1 MKFASICHMFAN
13 YKFAVTNC
21 KLELSNHMAYGIII
35 NDVEVIRLTTCKP
48 NVLFSPVFYLLKV
61 CGILQWD
68 LNNQEDGA
76 LFMARKNAQAH
87 VIVLENASLLN
98 ESTAL

>member
-1 MKFASICHMFAN
+1 MKFSSICHMFAN
-13 YKFAVTNC
+13 YKFAITNY

-35 NDVEVIRLTTCKP
+35 NDVEVIRLTTCQL
-48 NVLFSPVFYLLKV
+48 NVLLSPVFYLLEV

-68 LNNQEDGA
+68 LNEQEDGA

-98 ESTAL
+98 QSTAL